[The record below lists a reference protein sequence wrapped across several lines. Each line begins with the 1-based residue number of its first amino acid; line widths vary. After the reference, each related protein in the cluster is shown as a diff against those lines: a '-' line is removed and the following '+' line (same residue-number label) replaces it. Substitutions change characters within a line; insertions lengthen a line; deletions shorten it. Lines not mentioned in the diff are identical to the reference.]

1 MYIQGE
7 TLINLSYLILSYL
20 TISVIPMFTWCK
32 KLSVLLK
39 CIKSPKLKLVI
50 ELSNI
55 ETVRKLVSIRNKIL
69 YVVRYQ
75 I

>member
-1 MYIQGE
+1 
-7 TLINLSYLILSYL
+7 
-20 TISVIPMFTWCK
+20 MFAWCK

-55 ETVRKLVSIRNKIL
+55 ETVRKLVSIRDKIL